1 MASSH
6 RPLTTAPGL
15 VRLLNPLTRSL
26 LRRGMPLG
34 PNTLITVRGRRTGEP
49 HTFPVA
55 VSEIDRRLWVIS
67 PYGEVN
73 WVRNLRSAGGAVLK
87 RNGGHQPVRAVELSP
102 DEARYFYADRLARY
116 VRSLPLVGRGFARV
130 FLPLAGARAMLD
142 DPTTAAQRFPVFELI
157 EQAA

>member
-1 MASSH
+1 MASSR

-15 VRLLNPLTRSL
+15 VRALNPITRL
-26 LRRGMPLG
+26 LLQRRMPMG
-34 PNTLITVRGRRTGEP
+34 PNTLMTVRGRRTGEP

-73 WVRNLRSAGGAVLK
+73 WVRNLRSAGTAVL
-87 RNGGHQPVRAVELSP
+87 RRDGGQRLVKAVELSP
-102 DEARYFYADRLARY
+102 AEARLFYADRLARY